1 MLAFTN
7 VELVLRDHYLPKAY
21 LLTENDTIKDFG
33 PMKQFVCPEGAE
45 VIDGG
50 GLYLAPGMFDTHTH
64 ACEGVRYA
72 YDAVTPAAA
81 ALKHGATSVL
91 ATTSVKHTFDVMLEA
106 IARIRTAMHDG
117 TAPNI
122 VGINMEGPYM
132 NDKYGSPLGAHYWTN
147 SLKPEIYDKVI
158 EACGGDVC
166 IWTVAPELEGIE
178 GFVAAAHAANPR
190 AKFAVGHS
198 EASPAQIEKLIPYGL
213 CIGTH
218 HTNATGD
225 LVKYP
230 ECRGVCVDET
240 VNYHSEF
247 WAEIISDSLGV
258 HVDPYNQR
266 LIRKIKGDERI
277 ILITDATDSKGAP
290 LPGLEDVTDINFT
303 NVGDVSGSKLTMDAA
318 VRNWMTH
325 TGASLVE
332 AFRLA
337 AYNPAMETGFT
348 DRGEIAVGKRADLLL
363 IDHHVNIK
371 AVYLG
376 GEKVD

>member
-1 MLAFTN
+1 MLAFIN

-21 LLTENDTIKDFG
+21 LLTENDIIKDFG

-45 VIDGG
+45 VIDGHD
-50 GLYLAPGMFDTHTH
+50 LYLAPGMFDTHTH
-64 ACEGVRYA
+64 ACAAIRFV
-72 YDAVTPAAA
+72 YDPVTPAAE
-81 ALKHGATSVL
+81 ALRHGATSVL
-91 ATTSVKHTFDVMLEA
+91 ATTSERHPFPEMMA
-106 IARIRTAMHDG
+106 GIRRIRAAIHDG
-117 TAPNI
+117 SAPNL
-122 VGINMEGPYM
+122 VGINMEAPYTS
-132 NDKYGSPLGAHYWTN
+132 DKYGSPLGAHHWTHM
-147 SLKPEIYDKVI
+147 LKPEIYNQLI
-158 EACGGDVC
+158 EACGDDVYL
-166 IWTVAPELEGIE
+166 WTVAPELPGIE
-178 GFVAAAHAANPR
+178 EFVKAAHAANPR

-198 EASPAQIEKLIPYGL
+198 EASPEQTERLIPYGM
-213 CIGTH
+213 CVGTH

-277 ILITDATDSKGAP
+277 VLITDATDCDGAP

-303 NVGDVSGSKLTMDAA
+303 AEGDVSGSKLTMDAA

-325 TGASLVE
+325 TGASLAE

-371 AVYLG
+371 EVYLAG
-376 GEKVD
+376 KKVV